1 MKVNNKFVLIF
12 TCAVALFVVACNSAE
27 GPLAKP
33 RMFPKVEFPTRNFI
47 SFHNKECD
55 FSFEHP
61 DYFTY
66 GKDSIRFEENY
77 KYPCW
82 FDLNAKSLN
91 TTIHYSYLK
100 VNSQKDLDININDAF
115 KMVNEHNIKALARKE
130 SLIENKEAKVYG
142 LLFEID
148 GNVASPL
155 QFFLTDSTQHFIR
168 ASLYFNDKVNQDS
181 TKLIY
186 DFIKKDIDVMINSF
200 EWTTKNNKNIK
211 K

>member
-1 MKVNNKFVLIF
+1 MRVNNKFVFISI
-12 TCAVALFVVACNSAE
+12 CAISLFVIACNSAE
-27 GPLAKP
+27 GPIAKP
-33 RMFPKVEFPTRNFI
+33 RMFPRVVFPDRNII
-47 SFHNKECD
+47 SFENKECD

-61 DYFTY
+61 DYLIY

-82 FDLNAKSLN
+82 FDLNSKTLN
-91 TTIHYSYLK
+91 TTLHFSYLK

-115 KMVNEHNIKALARKE
+115 KMVDEHNIKALARKE
-130 SLIENKEAKVYG
+130 SVIENKEAKVYG

-148 GNVASPL
+148 GNVASQL

-181 TKLIY
+181 TKIIY
-186 DFIKKDIDVMINSF
+186 DFIKKDIDAMIGSF
-200 EWTTKNNKNIK
+200 EWTSKNNKIIK

>member
-1 MKVNNKFVLIF
+1 MKVNKQFVFIF
-12 TCAVALFVVACNSAE
+12 TYAISLFVIACNSTE
-27 GPLAKP
+27 GPIAKP
-33 RMFPKVEFPTRNFI
+33 RMFPKVEFPDRNFI
-47 SFHNKECD
+47 SFDNKECD

-61 DYFTY
+61 DYLAY

-82 FDLNAKSLN
+82 FDLNSKSLN
-91 TTIHYSYLK
+91 TTLHFSYLK
-100 VNSQKDLDININDAF
+100 VNSQKDIDININDAF

-130 SLIENKEAKVYG
+130 SIIENKDAKVYG

-181 TKLIY
+181 TKIIY
-186 DFIKKDIDVMINSF
+186 DFIKKDIDAMINSF
-200 EWTTKNNKNIK
+200 EWTNKSNKNIK